1 MIDPKDEQLNISLIV
16 EEEFEKLRIDK
27 YLSSILDDISRSSI
41 QKFIDEGR
49 VLVDGKAVKSNFKL
63 LKGQAIS
70 LYLPQEKE
78 PEIKPENIPIEVI
91 YEDEDIIVINKHKG
105 LVVHPAPGHESGT
118 LVNALLYHSKDQ
130 LSSVN
135 GPLRPGIV
143 HRIDRDTTGVI
154 VVCKNDQAHLYI
166 AKQLKEHS
174 ITRKY
179 LALVYNT
186 FKTES
191 GRVEADIGRHP

>member
-70 LYLPQEKE
+70 LYLPGKR
-78 PEIKPENIPIEVI
+78 
-91 YEDEDIIVINKHKG
+91 
-105 LVVHPAPGHESGT
+105 A
-118 LVNALLYHSKDQ
+118 
-130 LSSVN
+130 
-135 GPLRPGIV
+135 
-143 HRIDRDTTGVI
+143 
-154 VVCKNDQAHLYI
+154 
-166 AKQLKEHS
+166 
-174 ITRKY
+174 
-179 LALVYNT
+179 
-186 FKTES
+186 
-191 GRVEADIGRHP
+191 